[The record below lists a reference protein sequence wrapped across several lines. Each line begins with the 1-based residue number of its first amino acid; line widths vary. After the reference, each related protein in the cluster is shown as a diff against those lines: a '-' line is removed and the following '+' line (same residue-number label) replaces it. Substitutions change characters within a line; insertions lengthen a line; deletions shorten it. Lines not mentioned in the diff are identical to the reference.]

1 MIAILNDAPE
11 AVAAAAMQV
20 HRADMALIGMA
31 TVVEARSRAQACRL
45 ALPRMTA
52 VSDDIVSR
60 NPRAFD

>member
-31 TVVEARSRAQACRL
+31 TVVEARSRVLACRP
-45 ALPRMTA
+45 ALQRMTDIC
-52 VSDDIVSR
+52 DDIVSR
-60 NPRAFD
+60 NARAFA